1 MRRQKIKKNIIILV
15 LIVACIG
22 VGAMIIDSLKS
33 SKEALDIVGEAESQ
47 KEDQITDKETHIE
60 EKNVEEPETE
70 PKEELIKN
78 AKKDVK
84 GDDTTESQEI
94 KEAMQHQITES
105 TDEQS
110 INQQEPSE
118 IKKEDTKQEQA
129 NIQPE
134 EPKKEPVKEKP
145 KTDSKPESSNN
156 DNLVPDSENPF
167 KQLPTPELESGLNG
181 ETNLEDI
188 TDHVPGTGDKF

>member
-60 EKNVEEPETE
+60 EKNVKEPETE

-84 GDDTTESQEI
+84 GDNTTESQEI

-118 IKKEDTKQEQA
+118 IKKEDTKQEQV

-134 EPKKEPVKEKP
+134 EPKPEPAKEKP
-145 KTDSKPESSNN
+145 KTDSKPEPSNN

-167 KQLPTPELESGLNG
+167 KQPPTPELESGLNG